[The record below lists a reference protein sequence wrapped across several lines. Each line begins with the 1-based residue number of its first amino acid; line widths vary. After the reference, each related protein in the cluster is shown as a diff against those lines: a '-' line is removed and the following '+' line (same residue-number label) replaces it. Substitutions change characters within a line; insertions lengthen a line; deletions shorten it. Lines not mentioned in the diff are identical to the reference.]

1 MPVEQIIGSAIVGAV
16 VVGIVV
22 LVIIKMFRD
31 KKNNKGGCTG
41 DCNSCKGC
49 K

>member
-1 MPVEQIIGSAIVGAV
+1 MSLEQILGSVLVGAV
-16 VVGIVV
+16 VIGIVV
-22 LVIIKMFRD
+22 LIIIKMIKD

-41 DCNSCKGC
+41 DCSRCKGC

>member
-1 MPVEQIIGSAIVGAV
+1 MPAEQIIGSAIVGAV

-22 LVIIKMFRD
+22 LIIIKMVRD
-31 KKNNKGGCTG
+31 KKNNTGGCTG
-41 DCNSCKGC
+41 NCSSCKGC